1 MAEPV
6 ALSIHQPCPDC
17 GSSDALAINVD
28 GSTKCFSCGTW
39 KCGGE
44 KINPAPETH
53 THTKMIQGEYQALAS
68 RGIHA
73 ATCKKYGYQ
82 VGHYNGDPCHIAN
95 YYDTEGECV
104 AQKYRM
110 KDKTFRCKGKPDH
123 FFGQHL
129 WANPSTNRKLIIT
142 EGEIDCLTVSQIQ
155 ENKYPVVSLP
165 TGAAAAKSVFKAHLD
180 WLCGFKEVVLMFDQD
195 DAGRLAVE
203 EVAHMLPPGKAK
215 VAKLPLKDPNACLLA
230 GKRAEVVSAI
240 YDAQV
245 WRPDDIVDGVE
256 LFERLVN
263 PTTYESTPYPFK
275 GLNELTHGMRN
286 GEIVTVCAGS
296 GVGKSQF
303 CKMIV
308 HHIMTTT
315 EKRVGYI
322 ALEESIERT
331 GLSLVGIEMG
341 KCLHLEP
348 FTADD
353 DFKAAFDSTVGNDR
367 FFLYDHFGSI
377 ASSSLLNR
385 IRFMIKTYEVD
396 AICLDHLSIV
406 VSGIGSGDERR
417 LIDNTMTKLRAL
429 VEETKVALLLV
440 SHLRRPEGRA
450 HEEGGITRLS
460 DLRGSA
466 AIAQL
471 SDICVGLERSGQDE
485 DERARNTTAVRVLKN
500 RFSGET
506 GLAGELFYDKHTGRM
521 SETIEQDEEMP
532 F

>member
-6 ALSIHQPCPDC
+6 AAAIHQPCPDC
-17 GSSDALAINVD
+17 GSSDALTINVD
-28 GSTKCFSCGTW
+28 GSTKCFSCGIW
-39 KCGGE
+39 KYGGKE
-44 KINPAPETH
+44 ISVSPAANTH
-53 THTKMIQGEYQALAS
+53 TRMINGEYQALPS

-73 ATCKKYGYQ
+73 ETCKKYGYQ
-82 VGHYNGDPCHIAN
+82 VGHYNGSPCHIAN
-95 YYDTEGECV
+95 YYDTSGERI

-110 KDKTFRCKGKPDH
+110 KDKTFRSKGKPTS
-123 FFGQHL
+123 FFGQQL

-142 EGEIDCLTVSQIQ
+142 EGEIDCLSVAQIQ
-155 ENKYPVVSLP
+155 DLKYPVVSLP
-165 TGAAAAKSVFKAHLD
+165 AGATAAKTVFKAHLD

-195 DAGRLAVE
+195 EAGRAAVE
-203 EVAHMLPPGKAK
+203 DVAHMLPPGKAK
-215 VAKLPLKDPNACLLA
+215 VAKLPLKDANECLLN
-230 GKRAEVVSAI
+230 GKRAEVVNAI

-245 WRPDDIVDGVE
+245 WRPDDIVIGTE
-256 LFERLVN
+256 LYEKLAN
-263 PTTYESTPYPFK
+263 PKTYESIPYPYA
-275 GLNELTHGMRN
+275 GLNELTHGIRD

-303 CKMIV
+303 CKSIV
-308 HHIMTTT
+308 HSVMTTT

-331 GLSLVGIEMG
+331 GLSLVGLEMG
-341 KCLHLEP
+341 KCLHLAP
-348 FTADD
+348 FEADEE
-353 DFKAAFDSTVGNDR
+353 FKEAFSKTVGNNR

-377 ASSSLLNR
+377 ASASLLNR

-396 AICLDHLSIV
+396 VLCLDHLSIV
-406 VSGIGSGDERR
+406 VSGIGDGDERR

-429 VEETKVALLLV
+429 VEETKVAMLLV

-450 HEEGGITRLS
+450 HEEGGVTRLS

-471 SDICVGLERSGQDE
+471 SDICVGLERSGQAE
-485 DERARNTTAVRVLKN
+485 DERERNTTEIRVLKN

-506 GLAGELFYDKHTGRM
+506 GLAGQLHYDKETGRM
-521 SETIEQDEEMP
+521 SEIIEEETEMP